1 MSLRTQEPE
10 SCASTYSATRPAS
23 RRGYHPRRFPPKVSG
38 TTASLSRDGRLE
50 AVGLA
55 QQFERRLEALVEGV
69 FSRTS
74 RAGVEPLELARK
86 LQRAMGADR
95 RVGLRGEVLAPNSF
109 TAAMS
114 PEDHQRFVAVEDA
127 LRAEIATMLRSH
139 ADEEGWGLMGPV
151 EVELLPDPGVRRGR
165 VEVRAGYKQ
174 AEGPT
179 GGTLVLA
186 DGRSIPLRGERMVIG
201 RLRNARSR

>member
-1 MSLRTQEPE
+1 M
-10 SCASTYSATRPAS
+10 
-23 RRGYHPRRFPPKVSG
+23 
-38 TTASLSRDGRLE
+38 
-50 AVGLA
+50 
-55 QQFERRLEALVEGV
+55 EGV

-114 PEDHQRFVAVEDA
+114 PEDHERFVPVEDA

-151 EVELLPDPGVRRGR
+151 EVELVPDPGVRRGR

-179 GGTLVLA
+179 GGTLVLS

-201 RLRNARSR
+201 RLPECEVPLNDPNVSRHHAEIRWDGRSYVLVDLGSMNGTLVNGTPVSEARLSTGDVLTVGRTPIEVRLA